1 MNKESAVGASPAG
14 GGQAG
19 SAPGGSAGAAAATA
33 PGGVP
38 EPVRRRLPRVPDHEL
53 VRVIGSGSY
62 GQVWLAR
69 PWMGE
74 WRALKVVYRDP
85 LSEETRLYEREFQG
99 VQHYEPISRTHPGLV
114 QVLHV
119 GHDEEAGCFYYVM
132 ELADDETELTEGEGR
147 TPASPPDPAT
157 AQPAAE
163 ASRGTA
169 RLGFTGRF
177 ARRDPSS
184 YAPRTLASELR
195 RRGRLPVRECV
206 EIGISLADALAYL
219 HERGLVHRDIKPSNI
234 VFVGGRPKLADIG
247 LVTDLD
253 ATRSFVGTLGYTAPE
268 GPGTPAGDVY
278 ALGKVLYQTC
288 SGRPTTDFPALPI
301 LDQWSKSERDALLE
315 LNAVIL
321 KACEPQADRRH
332 ATAGE
337 LGDELRQLQQ
347 GVSITRLRQAERK
360 ARIATRA
367 AVWLGGIAVAVALA
381 SGTIIYR
388 NRSLVEA
395 LRAEY
400 REERGK
406 RMGTRLSGWFAENW
420 TTLERAARFRVTPD
434 LLSQAAANLAGWDAE
449 MLVDQRD
456 AVGSAA
462 AFRSDGAALV
472 AGDARQPARLVET
485 GGVIRELGLRG
496 EGPVAWSTDSRPMQ
510 LQVRPAKLVL
520 MELRTGREQVSLPLD
535 AGEQVLQA
543 VGPVLALSADATRAA
558 AGVRGSRTRLLAWD
572 ASTGTAARDLST
584 TPTALAFSPDATVL
598 AVGDEQGGIGLYA
611 AAGLAL
617 QSTLPAPGRRL
628 RINSLALGLDPLQP
642 AEEEETTNA
651 WLVAAAYE
659 GGDIVIWEARRG
671 IVRAACRGSPWTVTA
686 LAFHPNHMTLGSAG
700 REVRL
705 WDVMSGQL
713 QLRVWGASTGETRAL
728 AFSHDGSFLVW
739 GTVPGA
745 TRPGISL
752 WKLSPHRGIQALCGL
767 TAASR
772 QVWFSPDGR
781 WLAGLSDNWYLAVWE
796 TASGRLAR
804 LIEAPVGTFA
814 DSAGGAFDAAGERFA
829 FATGQEARL
838 YALPSGR
845 VLGRWPLAW
854 GRADQMQFDA
864 EGRLLL
870 ARAEWVDAATGAQG
884 WRLYELLPGRAPV
897 LRHQQPAPEERPLQL
912 EFGLGAR
919 LLIACTQQ
927 APDSVH
933 RLTAYDVASGRQTWH
948 RETRRTRTNPVLAV
962 DPTGRTLV
970 CSLDNSDVP
979 RIFSLPDFSDRGP
992 APDHCEAVGPL
1003 PKQFAAR
1010 PERAWRVSKDREG
1023 TWSLPLGDDWHAGY
1037 RPKFSP
1043 DGAWFAWG
1051 TFEGPVLLARLDEV
1065 EHRLRSLA
1073 RWGK

>member
-1 MNKESAVGASPAG
+1 MNKQTTAGASPEG
-14 GGQAG
+14 TGHSG
-19 SAPGGSAGAAAATA
+19 SPPGGLPGPATPSSCAGA
-33 PGGVP
+33 P
-38 EPVRRRLPRVPDHEL
+38 EPVRRRPPRVENYEL

-85 LSEETRLYEREFQG
+85 LGGETHLYEREFQG

-119 GHDEEAGCFYYVM
+119 GHDEGAGCFYYVM
-132 ELADDETELTEGEGR
+132 ELADDETELLGARGQP
-147 TPASPPDPAT
+147 PARD
-157 AQPAAE
+157 AAPRIGDSGPE
-163 ASRGTA
+163 TLR
-169 RLGFTGRF
+169 RLAEVSLAGRF
-177 ARRDPSS
+177 AGRDPSS

-195 RRGRLPVRECV
+195 QRGRLPPAECV
-206 EIGISLADALAYL
+206 AIGIALAEALAHL
-219 HERGLVHRDIKPSNI
+219 HARGLVHRDLKPSNI
-234 VFVGGRPKLADIG
+234 IFVQGQPKLADIG

-268 GPGTPAGDVY
+268 GPGTPAGDIY

-288 SGRPTTDFPALPI
+288 TGRPTTDFPALPL
-301 LDQWSKSERDALLE
+301 LDQWSASDRDALLE

-321 KACEPQADRRH
+321 KACATPPGERH
-332 ATAGE
+332 ATATD
-337 LGDELRQLQQ
+337 LRDELRELQQ
-347 GVSITRLRQAERK
+347 GGSIRGLRLAERK
-360 ARIATRA
+360 FRA
-367 AVWLGGIAVAVALA
+367 AKRAAIWLGIIALVSLLAAVIVA
-381 SGTIIYR
+381 YR

-400 REERGK
+400 REQRGK

-434 LLSQAAANLAGWDAE
+434 LLSQAAAGLAGWDAE

-456 AVGSAA
+456 AVGCAA
-462 AFRSDGAALV
+462 AFAPDGTALV
-472 AGDARQPARLVET
+472 GGDARQPARLVET
-485 GGVIRELGLRG
+485 GGIIRELGLRG

-510 LQVRPAKLVL
+510 LQVRPTKLVL
-520 MELRTGREQVSLPLD
+520 VELRTGREQFSLPLD
-535 AGEQVLQA
+535 AGEHVLQA

-598 AVGDEQGGIGLYA
+598 AVGDEQGGIGLYT

-617 QSTLPAPGRRL
+617 QTTLPAPGRRL
-628 RINSLALGLDPLQP
+628 RVNSLALGLDPLQP
-642 AEEEETTNA
+642 AEEDEATNA

-713 QLRVWGASTGETRAL
+713 QLRVWGASTGEARAL

-752 WKLSPHRGIQALCGL
+752 WKLSPHRGIQVLCGL

-781 WLAGLSDNWYLAVWE
+781 WLAGLADNWCLAVWD
-796 TASGRLAR
+796 TSSGGLAR
-804 LIEAPVGTFA
+804 VIEAPVGGFA
-814 DSAGGAFDAAGERFA
+814 DSAAGAFDAAGERFA
-829 FATGQEARL
+829 FATGNEARL

-845 VLGRWPLAW
+845 VLGRWSLAW
-854 GRADQMQFDA
+854 GRADLMQFDA

-870 ARAEWVDAATGAQG
+870 ARAEGLDATSGAQG
-884 WRLYELLPGRAPV
+884 WRLYELPPGRAPV
-897 LRHQQPAPEERPLQL
+897 LRHRQPAPEERPLQL

-919 LLIACTQQ
+919 LLIVCTQQ

-933 RLTAYDVASGRQTWH
+933 RLRAYDVASGRQTWR

-992 APDHCEAVGPL
+992 APEHCEAVGPL
-1003 PKQFAAR
+1003 PAQFAAR
-1010 PERAWRVSKDREG
+1010 PERAWHVSQDRAG
-1023 TWSLPLGDDWHAGY
+1023 TWTLPLGDDWHAGY

-1043 DGAWFAWG
+1043 DGALFAWG
-1051 TFEGPVLLARLDEV
+1051 TFEGPVLLGRLDEV
-1065 EHRLRSLA
+1065 EHRLRSLVNGG
-1073 RWGK
+1073 W